1 MGMRSMGVTVGAL
14 TAFALGMTLLTAP
27 SASAAREDQRW
38 RPAGAAL
45 PEVRVTLTVDD
56 KRLTGTERA
65 TFSARLLNAVNGA
78 AIPGEDLMLQW
89 RRSGAT
95 GWQEGTSKTTGTRGR
110 VTWSGFGTKYSARYR
125 VVHLESAGYASG
137 VSEERTVVVK
147 PTMSVSL
154 RRDWVRPDGAVRL
167 SGDVQRAYP
176 GERVALERRDDG
188 RWVSV
193 KRAELGRKGR
203 FTFLVGGRAS
213 YGPQRYRVSLREQ
226 PDHLGA
232 TSGVVQLTTVRLVT
246 YHIETRGKVRGA
258 LDSFRKRTAEIYAD
272 PRGWSR
278 AHVHFK
284 RVKSG
289 GAFSLVLSQA
299 RYVPTFASI
308 CSSYYSCRVGR
319 YVIIN
324 EDRWRRGTPY
334 FKSSGG
340 TLREYRAMV
349 VNHETGHWFGL
360 GHASCGG
367 VGQPAPVMMQQSKG
381 LYGCTPNPWPLVG
394 EIARAY

>member
-1 MGMRSMGVTVGAL
+1 MGTGRAAAGAL
-14 TAFALGMTLLTAP
+14 TAFAVSVTMLAAP
-27 SASAAREDQRW
+27 SASGVEV
-38 RPAGAAL
+38 AGDPGLTPTVLQLQTDGKRLGPGDRLTLSTRLLSEGDLA
-45 PEVRVTLTVDD
+45 PVGDEEVRMQYQ
-56 KRLTGTERA
+56 RIG
-65 TFSARLLNAVNGA
+65 
-78 AIPGEDLMLQW
+78 
-89 RRSGAT
+89 RSG
-95 GWQEGTSKTTGTRGR
+95 WREGGTAITRNGGRAEWSLRLDVSTRFRVLHPESTTAAQSSSPVRK
-110 VTWSGFGTKYSARYR
+110 VY
-125 VVHLESAGYASG
+125 
-137 VSEERTVVVK
+137 VK
-147 PTMSVSL
+147 PVMTASL
-154 RRDWVRPDGAVRL
+154 KRDWVRPEGVVKLVGEVRP
-167 SGDVQRAYP
+167 AYAK
-176 GERVALERRDDG
+176 ERVALQRRVDG
-188 RWVSV
+188 SWRTTA
-193 KRAELGRKGR
+193 RTQQGGQGR
-203 FTFLVGGRAS
+203 FVFRVGGMNT
-213 YGPQRYRVSLREQ
+213 YGPQVYRVALESR
-226 PDHLGA
+226 DHHLGA
-232 TSGVVQLTTVRLVT
+232 ASKPIRLTTVRLVR

-299 RYVPTFASI
+299 KYVPTFAPI

-334 FKSSGG
+334 FKKSGG

-367 VGQPAPVMMQQSKG
+367 AGQLAPLMMQQSKG
-381 LYGCTPNPWPLVG
+381 LYVCKPNPWPLPG